1 MKIAVSGALGRMGR
15 RVAALALDAG
25 HSIVA
30 AIDVAQHGKNY
41 GALLGDARADLE
53 LKPRYTGGA
62 DVLIDFSL
70 PRGFDARLEDCL
82 AHPTAFVSGTT
93 GLENTQLAALVQA
106 SKKLPVLYAPNF
118 SLGVNLLFA
127 LARQAAAALPESYD
141 IEIVEMHH
149 RRKVDAPSGTALGL
163 LRAVCAGNNRAP
175 DAVARHGRHG
185 HTGVRDPREIGMH
198 VLRGGDVV
206 GDHTVIFA
214 AEGERVELTHKA
226 SSRDTFAA
234 GAIKAAEWLA
244 GKPAGEYSMAQVLGL

>member
-25 HSIVA
+25 HTIVA
-30 AIDVAQHGKNY
+30 AVDVAQHGKNY

-53 LKPRYTGGA
+53 LLPKYNGGA

-70 PRGFDARLEDCL
+70 PKGFDARLADCL
-82 AHPTAFVSGTT
+82 AHPTPFVSGTT
-93 GLENTQLAALVQA
+93 GLENLQLAALAQA
-106 SKKLPVLYAPNF
+106 AKKVPVLYAPNF

-127 LARQAAAALPESYD
+127 LAQRAAASLPESYD

-149 RRKVDAPSGTALGL
+149 RRKVDAPSGTAIGL
-163 LRAVCAGNNRAP
+163 LKAVCAGNGRNP
-175 DAVARHGRHG
+175 DAVTRHGRHG
-185 HTGVRDPREIGMH
+185 HTGARDPKEIGMH
-198 VLRGGDVV
+198 ALRGGDVV

-244 GKPAGEYSMAQVLGL
+244 GKAPGEYTMAQVLGL